1 MKTLFFRRV
10 SVFLLIILISCP
22 GVFSKNI
29 EKLLQQRVSPTFLGV
44 RLNDAL
50 RLFAKQNNF
59 NYVFTGDGKEI
70 INVRLTNVP
79 LKDALEFMLKP
90 NGYHYIIKDDVMI
103 IKPLAKSFY
112 GELQTKIY
120 HLQYTDAIKI
130 KSTLSKFLSAKG
142 KIETL
147 IAEKTTDNEPDR
159 SNILIVSDLEENLTI
174 IDKII
179 KELDSPIKQVQI
191 EVRLIETLLGTTKQ
205 LGLKWPTSIKASVMG
220 AETTAPIT
228 QQGQQGQTG
237 EQTIL
242 SAWYQLPETPE
253 QVHLGVL
260 TLDRLQ
266 ATLDLLA
273 GDNRSRLISNPKVT
287 TLNNQK
293 AIIRIGTTVPIP
305 QIQRSVAGDLYSFT
319 EKDVSMRLEVIP
331 VVGENNKISLKIHP
345 VMQEII
351 GYVGPSEAPQPIV
364 SVREVET
371 SVVINDGETVAIGG
385 LVKETKSEQKEGIWL
400 LSNIPILGYL
410 FKHTSIKKEK
420 SDLLIF
426 ITSKVLETK

>member
-1 MKTLFFRRV
+1 MKTSLLKRLGI
-10 SVFLLIILISCP
+10 LLIIILSFSQ
-22 GVFSKNI
+22 VFASNI
-29 EKLLQQRVSPTFLGV
+29 EQLLEQRVSPTFLGV

-50 RLFAKQNNF
+50 RIFAKQNNF
-59 NYVFTGDGKEI
+59 NYVFTGEGKEI
-70 INVRLTNVP
+70 VNVRLTNVP
-79 LKDALEFMLKP
+79 LKDALELMLKP

-103 IKPLAKSFY
+103 IKPLTQNLY
-112 GELQTKIY
+112 GELQTRIY
-120 HLQYTDAIKI
+120 HLQYTDGIKI

-147 IAEKTTDNEPDR
+147 LAEKTSDNEPDR
-159 SNILIVSDLEENLTI
+159 SNVLIVSDLEENLAI

-179 KELDSPIKQVQI
+179 NELDSPVKQVQI
-191 EVRLIETLLGTTKQ
+191 EVRLIETLLGTDKQ
-205 LGLKWPTSIKASVMG
+205 LGLKWPTSVKASVMG

-237 EQTIL
+237 QQTIL
-242 SAWYQLPETPE
+242 SAWYQPPETPE
-253 QVHLGVL
+253 QLHLGVL
-260 TLDRLQ
+260 TLDKLQ

-273 GDNRSRLISNPKVT
+273 GNNNSKLISNPKVT

-293 AIIRIGTTVPIP
+293 AVIRIGTTVPIP
-305 QIQRSVAGDLYSFT
+305 QIQRSVAGDLYSFK

-331 VVGENNKISLKIHP
+331 VVGEDNKITLKLHP

-351 GYVGPSEAPQPIV
+351 GYTGPAEAPQPIV

-371 SVVINDGETVAIGG
+371 SVVIKDGETVAIGG
-385 LVKETKSEQKEGIWL
+385 LVKETKSNQQEGIWL
-400 LSNIPILGYL
+400 LGNIPILGYL
-410 FKHTSIKKEK
+410 FKHTSIKTEK